1 MAVFGETVPKNSPV
15 RLGGLYRLGNLQD
28 KGPTGQLDE
37 ETRMRILQSS
47 CPSSFN
53 PLLVLQKTAVNTRFR
68 DDYLALTSYAVSDS

>member
-28 KGPTGQLDE
+28 KGLTGQFDE
-37 ETRMRILQSS
+37 ETRTRILQSF

-53 PLLVLQKTAVNTRFR
+53 PLLVLQKSASFG
-68 DDYLALTSYAVSDS
+68 DDYLARTSYAVSDS